1 MANAQQSCR
10 TLHTALLN
18 AGFNSTFDERLAMMT
33 PGMYTLEVKLGIL
46 NAQRTMAGGDAL
58 IQFTDQ
64 YGAKISSRLLNVP
77 SAKIL
82 QYTMACNAL
91 NSAQQYVKYHVAPE
105 DSVLYAERDFFFSDD
120 SFCKRVISYLPQFKE
135 SVSDANQVLMAARNM

>member
-10 TLHTALLN
+10 MLHSALLN
-18 AGFNSTFDERLAMMT
+18 AGFNSTFNERLAMMT
-33 PGMYTLEVKLGIL
+33 PGMYTLEVRLGIP
-46 NAQRTMAGGDAL
+46 NVMTTMAGGDAL

-77 SAKIL
+77 RDRIV
-82 QYTMACNAL
+82 QYNIACNAL
-91 NSAQQYVKYHVAPE
+91 NSAQQYVKYHIAPE

-120 SFCKRVISYLPQFKE
+120 SFCQRVISYLPRFRE
-135 SVSDANQVLMAARNM
+135 SVSNANPILMAARNM

>member
-10 TLHTALLN
+10 ALHTALLN

-33 PGMYTLEVKLGIL
+33 PGMYTLEVKLGIP
-46 NAQRTMAGGDAL
+46 NALRTMAGGDVL

-64 YGAKISSRLLNVP
+64 YGAKISSRLLNVQGD
-77 SAKIL
+77 KIV
-82 QYTMACNAL
+82 QYNMACNAL

-120 SFCKRVISYLPQFKE
+120 SFCQRVISYLPTFKE
-135 SVSDANQVLMAARNM
+135 DVSGAAPILMAASRM